1 MFLSSLKRQKNRH
14 ASHQGNIS
22 RPVPDAGQIPT
33 FSATGVVDVFPS
45 TSPLLLVVRPKLVI
59 GRYRTRCRVR
69 DLVVAG
75 NLAVVADELEAADNL
90 ADGEEA
96 EALGEDDTTG
106 DELGSAEAAD
116 LLDDV
121 LGRDGAALESRPEVL
136 VGGLESGHGTVRCN
150 R

>member
-1 MFLSSLKRQKNRH
+1 M
-14 ASHQGNIS
+14 
-22 RPVPDAGQIPT
+22 
-33 FSATGVVDVFPS
+33 
-45 TSPLLLVVRPKLVI
+45 
-59 GRYRTRCRVR
+59 
-69 DLVVAG
+69 VAG

-106 DELGSAEAAD
+106 NKLGSAEAAD
-116 LLDDV
+116 LLDNV

-136 VGGLESGHGTVRCN
+136 VGGLESGHGAARCN